1 MDYIVTPQ
9 DLAGRSKK
17 KYTLSQ
23 ARQRREQV
31 ELTLL
36 SLVGSLED
44 GLRSYLLLH
53 GHPAAGARLP
63 DLLPPLQEDSRH
75 PLKPD
80 EAARV
85 RHMLDIWRHIVDGE
99 AVTLTHE
106 SVCEYQ
112 EFVSALLLRY
122 GVLVVSPESR
132 PQPRGTIASLPR
144 PPAYHEQPQRLRPR
158 WIIAALLVLICLASA
173 ATAYAISHS
182 PATRAVFEELTTPDS
197 TLPAVGMPDGS
208 DSPAREQ
215 PTDTLAPGQ
224 LAFVRGDIGD
234 DLALRAQPGLGPD
247 SPILL
252 YLSPNTAVQV
262 IDGPVRIGDVHWWQ
276 VRVANR
282 QGWCPG
288 RFLEIR

>member
-1 MDYIVTPQ
+1 MNYSVTPQ

-53 GHPAAGARLP
+53 GHPAADARLP
-63 DLLPPLQEDSRH
+63 DLLPPLEGDARH
-75 PLKPD
+75 PLQPS

-85 RHMLDIWRHIVDGE
+85 RHMLDIWRHIVAGE

-106 SVCEYQ
+106 SVCDHQ
-112 EFVSALLLRY
+112 EFVATLLLRY

-132 PQPRGTIASLPR
+132 PQPRRTIASLPR
-144 PPAYHEQPQRLRPR
+144 PLAFPEQAQRLRPR
-158 WIIAALLVLICLASA
+158 WLLATLLLLICLAGA
-173 ATAYAISHS
+173 ATAFAISQS
-182 PATRAVFEELTTPDS
+182 PDTRAVFEELTTPDG
-197 TLPAVGMPDGS
+197 TLPAVGVPGGS
-208 DSPAREQ
+208 DG
-215 PTDTLAPGQ
+215 PTEEPLDSLAPGQ

-234 DLALRAQPGLGPD
+234 DLALRAQPGLGQD
-247 SPILL
+247 NPILL

-262 IDGPVRIGDVHWWQ
+262 IDGPVRIGGVTWWQ

-288 RFLEIR
+288 SFLEIR